1 MQVFDEIGNGATF
14 EDAFADTSHVSVD
27 QFCADVEAWRAT
39 LAPVDDYPPD
49 LVVYQGED
57 LPSEVAFA
65 SAPAQAEPGQQVL
78 VTANTTAAANCDLNM
93 TVDRR
98 SGPIFSETF
107 ANGSGEAFWLVI
119 VPENA
124 LPGQVSVEISCGAAP
139 VSRQLTIT

>member
-1 MQVFDEIGNGATF
+1 MQHFDSPGPLCSYAVIDETFTPEVYSLAHLAIQGLLARNGQSISALFQIFDEIGDGATF
-14 EDAFADTSHVSVD
+14 EDAFADTFHVSVD

-78 VTANTTAAANCDLNM
+78 VTATRPPPPTA
-93 TVDRR
+93 R
-98 SGPIFSETF
+98 
-107 ANGSGEAFWLVI
+107 
-119 VPENA
+119 
-124 LPGQVSVEISCGAAP
+124 
-139 VSRQLTIT
+139 